1 MPDYLAEGI
10 MDGHKDLIPHG
21 RHIFID
27 FVGYESPT
35 ENDGKY
41 ILDIIREC
49 IKNSS
54 ATEVHSHVTQ
64 FDGKSSPLG
73 FAAIVVLD
81 ESHFSAH
88 CYSEL
93 GWLAID
99 CFTCGDADT
108 NAIVSSFTSKLK
120 DLIPSL
126 EVTQREN
133 IDRFLHR

>member
-1 MPDYLAEGI
+1 MLIKPAGSI
-10 MDGHKDLIPHG
+10 MTGYGDLVPHG

-27 FVGYESPT
+27 FVGYVPPT
-35 ENDGKY
+35 ENDGKL
-41 ILDIIREC
+41 ILALMREC
-49 IKNSS
+49 IRNST

-64 FDGKSSPLG
+64 FDGNSSPLG

-99 CFTCGDADT
+99 CFTCGSANT
-108 NAIVSSFTSKLK
+108 EAIVSSFTSKLE
-120 DLIPSL
+120 DLIPTL
-126 EVTQREN
+126 EVTQRKN
-133 IDRFLHR
+133 VDRFLHR